1 MLWGRR
7 GKGDADD
14 FMLAGRN
21 IGLAL
26 STATLMA
33 SWVTGNTTLLAPEF
47 GYRNGL
53 WGMFS
58 YALAGLGLILF
69 VLVVF
74 INRRWWLFGLLWGD
88 AMLIWLKSELV
99 GPSYG
104 QTSEKVNEQ
113 KSNEYFNVRV
123 WRAL

>member
-1 MLWGRR
+1 MSADAAPFLAPGIAWALVVLFSVLWIALGFAWGRR
-7 GKGDADD
+7 GKGDADE

-47 GYRNGL
+47 GYRTGL

-69 VLVVF
+69 APLASR
-74 INRRWWLFGLLWGD
+74 IKQLMPNGAHQW
-88 AMLIWLKSELV
+88 
-99 GPSYG
+99 
-104 QTSEKVNEQ
+104 
-113 KSNEYFNVRV
+113 
-123 WRAL
+123 